1 MNEKALHTLW
11 CVSLMVIGVAT
22 VLILGSN
29 LFQLQMPDSV
39 TGLLGILELV
49 SLPILAFTTVKKLKK

>member
-11 CVSLMVIGVAT
+11 SVSLMVIGVAT
-22 VLILGSN
+22 VLIVGSN
-29 LFQLQMPDSV
+29 LFQLQLPDSV

>member
-11 CVSLMVIGVAT
+11 GVSLMVIGVAT
-22 VLILGSN
+22 VLIVGSN
-29 LFQLQMPDSV
+29 LFQLQLPDSV

>member
-11 CVSLMVIGVAT
+11 SISLMVIGVAT
-22 VLILGSN
+22 VLIVGSN
-29 LFQLQMPDSV
+29 LFQLQLPDSV